1 MEGRNEMGKKMGK
14 DDKDLNGL
22 KCHTRKKLTLNF
34 SKWLQQARKK
44 SGQNA
49 ILQGQEEKTGNF
61 ILRQGKI
68 YVFERSR
75 GKVKLHVR
83 CM

>member
-1 MEGRNEMGKKMGK
+1 MEGRNEMRKKMGK

-34 SKWLQQARKK
+34 SKWLLQVKKK

-49 ILQGQEEKTGNF
+49 ILQGQ
-61 ILRQGKI
+61 GKD
-68 YVFERSR
+68 R
-75 GKVKLHVR
+75 
-83 CM
+83 

>member
-22 KCHTRKKLTLNF
+22 KCQTRKKLTLNF
-34 SKWLQQARKK
+34 SKLLQQVRKK

-49 ILQGQEEKTGNF
+49 ILQGQ
-61 ILRQGKI
+61 GKD
-68 YVFERSR
+68 R
-75 GKVKLHVR
+75 
-83 CM
+83 

>member
-22 KCHTRKKLTLNF
+22 KCHTRIKLTLNF
-34 SKWLQQARKK
+34 SKWLLQVKKK

-49 ILQGQEEKTGNF
+49 ILQGQ
-61 ILRQGKI
+61 GKD
-68 YVFERSR
+68 R
-75 GKVKLHVR
+75 
-83 CM
+83 